1 MSRLLLAAYPA
12 RMRRRHGPELVST
25 LADVTGGHPSSADHL
40 RLAIDGLRERFRLP
54 AVRPIG
60 VVTAVL
66 AMVVGGALGLLGG
79 SWAGEQAHSPVPAV
93 GPLMPQILGPD
104 ARPTQTT
111 HERFALSITSPIG
124 AAGLEPSVREIHTR
138 LTAAGWD
145 VTAIKQDRGQP
156 GFSARTGDLR
166 VSVQGYTDLT
176 VSVMGYPVRPA
187 AYLPL
192 LLGGLA
198 IGLLAGWL
206 IGAAL
211 AHRLAA
217 SPHRFPALVT
227 GALGAAL
234 LLVPAGRLYQGLYL
248 YLSDDDGNGVGKLA
262 HDALAWMPWPLRDTS
277 AFPDTLGPGLR
288 TLAIGLAV
296 IGLAAVFARPPHQ
309 VRGEAV
315 TP

>member
-12 RMRRRHGPELVST
+12 RLRRRHGDELVGT
-25 LADVTGGHPSSADHL
+25 LADVTGGRPSLVDHL
-40 RLAIDGLRERFRLP
+40 RLATDGLRERFRLP
-54 AVRPIG
+54 VRRPLG

-66 AMVVGGALGLLGG
+66 AMLVGGALGLLGG

-93 GPLMPQILGPD
+93 GPLVPKILGPD
-104 ARPTQTT
+104 ARPTQIT

-124 AAGLEPSVREIHTR
+124 APGLEPSVREIHTR
-138 LTAAGWD
+138 LAAAGWD
-145 VTAIKQDRGQP
+145 VAAVEQYHGQP
-156 GFSARTGDLR
+156 GFWARSGDLR
-166 VSVQGYTDLT
+166 ISVNGYTDLT

-227 GALGAAL
+227 GAIGAAL

-248 YLSDDDGNGVGKLA
+248 YLEDDDGYGVGKLA
-262 HDALAWMPWPLRDTS
+262 HDALAWMPWPLRDPST
-277 AFPDTLGPGLR
+277 FPDSIGPGLR
-288 TLAIGLAV
+288 TLAIGLVAV
-296 IGLAAVFARPPHQ
+296 GLAAVFARSPHQ
-309 VRGEAV
+309 PRGEAV